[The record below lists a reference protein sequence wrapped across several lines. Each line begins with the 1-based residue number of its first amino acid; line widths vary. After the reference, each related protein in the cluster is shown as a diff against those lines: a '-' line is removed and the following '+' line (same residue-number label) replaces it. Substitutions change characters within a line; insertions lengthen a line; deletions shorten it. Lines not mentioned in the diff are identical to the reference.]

1 VRAALTNIA
10 FSHLLRLQLTNKLSL
25 NRAINMATHF
35 SFLHRLLQK
44 RIIEKKKTIRPVAVY
59 HRKAKYLNQ
68 HNAMTHEIRMH
79 QRVS

>member
-1 VRAALTNIA
+1 
-10 FSHLLRLQLTNKLSL
+10 
-25 NRAINMATHF
+25 MATHF